1 KNLNFHGL
9 QIFGIEAADYGFGQM
24 PENFESTLNWCQAQ
38 RCQFVIIPNPLQ
50 FEPTT
55 TAQAR
60 QFVADVQQM
69 ADTAVS
75 KNINIVVKVAHRF
88 ETTLLNT
95 LGDAETFIEQVG
107 RPNVKVELGTFDL
120 QIEEQ
125 DGAGQMGRLGERI
138 AFLRM
143 SDSNQG
149 AIGEGNMKLGAYLW
163 AIQELEHNPPIL
175 LDIKRPYA
183 SPFATKGNPKTIQ
196 ESLQQSRSWF

>member
-1 KNLNFHGL
+1 MFSRPKLGVNTAVYSNTPLADSIEQIAQLDVDGVVIKQLGELPDNKNLNLYGL

-24 PENFESTLNWCQAQ
+24 PENFELTLDWCQGQ
-38 RCQFVIIPNPLQ
+38 RCQFVVIPNPLQ

-55 TAQAR
+55 AAQAQ
-60 QFVADVQQM
+60 QFVTDVQQM

-75 KNINIVVKVAHRF
+75 KKINIVVKVAHRF

-95 LGDAETFIEQVG
+95 LSDAEAFIEQVG

-149 AIGEGNMKLGAYLW
+149 AIGEGNMKLG
-163 AIQELEHNPPIL
+163 
-175 LDIKRPYA
+175 
-183 SPFATKGNPKTIQ
+183 
-196 ESLQQSRSWF
+196 